1 MRRFGTIAFV
11 VTLIMPATAVEAQ
24 VSVPPLGQLPV
35 FVQPVAIPATKLD
48 GFQPAVDS
56 VVTLGYEVLGTVG
69 GGRISV
75 DVREVRDS
83 AGHSA
88 RGLTV
93 DVRESQTRH
102 ERSYVDADE
111 IPALLKG
118 LDALLDA
125 IVNPT
130 AFKRFEV
137 TYTTRGS
144 LVLLAYS
151 NASGVLE
158 YSVQAGRTV
167 PSTVSRLGAAELHA
181 LRAIFDAAH
190 RKLIDIAQPLPG
202 SGGER

>member
-1 MRRFGTIAFV
+1 MRSFRAIAFAV
-11 VTLIMPATAVEAQ
+11 VLIAPATAAEAQ
-24 VSVPPLGQLPV
+24 VSVPPVGQLPV
-35 FVQPVAIPATKLD
+35 FVQPVAIPATKLE
-48 GFQPAVDS
+48 GFQPAADS
-56 VVTLGYEVLGTVG
+56 VVTLGYEALGSIG

-75 DVREVRDS
+75 DVREIRDS
-83 AGHSA
+83 VGHSA

-118 LDALLDA
+118 LDALLNA

-130 AFKRFEV
+130 PLKRFEV

-144 LVLLAYS
+144 LILLAYS
-151 NASGVLE
+151 DASGAAE
-158 YSVQAGRTV
+158 YSVQAGRTL

-190 RKLIDIAQPLPG
+190 RKLIDITQPLPRG
-202 SGGER
+202 